1 MASNF
6 FRFWP
11 ILDSALHF
19 RKSGVFGRKAVFGV
33 GWTLGRFGG
42 FGRFRR
48 FKGFRRFRRFRRF
61 MRLIILLCD
70 LDGPPSQFVFFLVV
84 LQLVDVIV
92 VEVPAFDFALEVLD
106 LLRDPP

>member
-1 MASNF
+1 MALNF

-42 FGRFRR
+42 FGRFCWFSRGVLSQ
-48 FKGFRRFRRFRRF
+48 K
-61 MRLIILLCD
+61 
-70 LDGPPSQFVFFLVV
+70 PPFSLYLYMELFYY
-84 LQLVDVIV
+84 
-92 VEVPAFDFALEVLD
+92 
-106 LLRDPP
+106 